1 LLIFSQLVAEISL
14 AAMVGSEGEIALTT
28 KESQIV
34 LASTS
39 SSIDIIETTEVNKKK
54 TSRTAR

>member
-1 LLIFSQLVAEISL
+1 
-14 AAMVGSEGEIALTT
+14 MVGSEGEIALTT